1 MRRTTPLKTA
11 AAGVAK
17 CMQLRP
23 GRLKVRRN
31 LGRPRGVHIIRTV
44 ALPGSISCSPPRRW
58 SSCATMLGSV
68 AKQRAELRLM
78 GQGAGRIGLCILGIC
93 GPNASLA
100 SKPVWKFPCTVV
112 RVRRMAQCS
121 FARSRALHT
130 SHACCMQ
137 VYAVH
142 DMPIRVGRCCTLLHN
157 AVIVCTPRVLDAG
170 TSVVSFPRQ
179 AAEAPARGSHRS
191 RHAASW
197 GPDLKPR
204 HGLGLLSSATGSD
217 SRRDI
222 MIANLKV
229 PFAGRFMGRLS
240 N

>member
-1 MRRTTPLKTA
+1 LTSLGPALAVDETHYAVEDSSGRCREMHAVASRASKSTQESRPSARCSHHPHGCTARIHLVLTTSSMVIMR
-11 AAGVAK
+11 
-17 CMQLRP
+17 
-23 GRLKVRRN
+23 
-31 LGRPRGVHIIRTV
+31 
-44 ALPGSISCSPPRRW
+44 
-58 SSCATMLGSV
+58 TMLGSV

-204 HGLGLLSSATGSD
+204 HGLRLLSSVGETS
-217 SRRDI
+217 
-222 MIANLKV
+222 
-229 PFAGRFMGRLS
+229 
-240 N
+240 

>member
-31 LGRPRGVHIIRTV
+31 LGRPRGVHIHLVLTT
-44 ALPGSISCSPPRRW
+44 
-58 SSCATMLGSV
+58 SSMVIMRTMLGSV

-93 GPNASLA
+93 GPNAS
-100 SKPVWKFPCTVV
+100 
-112 RVRRMAQCS
+112 RVARLEPRLKVSVYGGPSPSPSMAQCS

-142 DMPIRVGRCCTLLHN
+142 DMPIGRCCTLLHN

-191 RHAASW
+191 RPRCLVGSGPEAAS
-197 GPDLKPR
+197 R
-204 HGLGLLSSATGSD
+204 SQAVVLSG
-217 SRRDI
+217 RDI
-222 MIANLKV
+222 MSPSRIANLKA
-229 PFAGRFMGRLS
+229 PFAGRFMGRRF
-240 N
+240 